1 MRKQINE
8 GYQEKRYHALDVIE
22 YYDWMTSEG
31 HVLSPEQREQ
41 LTDVVAFLKDTD
53 DGSNPVTDNWIKLGR
68 AVLKRN
74 ANKWKG
80 GSMVENKNKNYTK
93 MVNIDKCITES
104 IHKVLNEAAG
114 HYYYKDDDGTVY
126 TSSKETW
133 RGVPDTTFIFRG
145 DWADPTILYKGKE
158 INCYDVEDGLWE
170 TYKDECEENGETPT
184 NDGYEKWLNG
194 LDKGYLQSEL
204 DNYVVESVRRPVNET
219 AEDDWNDTENA
230 DEDMRYEMGEFAKA
244 MQKENGTYKAS
255 SKDGKFNTG
264 DKVIVHLTNGN
275 NINGVISDIDTNFM
289 TYEEQFDIDYVD
301 ENGTKKTMI
310 CVPASKV
317 EKVLKEEVDMGQV
330 PAVSDKRSTAAD
342 IPDNVRKEIRKL
354 RQQIGEFDDEGK
366 DTTELQK
373 RLKELKNKYFS

>member
-1 MRKQINE
+1 M
-8 GYQEKRYHALDVIE
+8 
-22 YYDWMTSEG
+22 
-31 HVLSPEQREQ
+31 
-41 LTDVVAFLKDTD
+41 
-53 DGSNPVTDNWIKLGR
+53 
-68 AVLKRN
+68 
-74 ANKWKG
+74 NK
-80 GSMVENKNKNYTK
+80 
-93 MVNIDKCITES
+93 IRLTES
-104 IHKVLNEAAG
+104 DLHRIVK
-114 HYYYKDDDGTVY
+114 
-126 TSSKETW
+126 
-133 RGVPDTTFIFRG
+133 
-145 DWADPTILYKGKE
+145 
-158 INCYDVEDGLWE
+158 
-170 TYKDECEENGETPT
+170 
-184 NDGYEKWLNG
+184 
-194 LDKGYLQSEL
+194 
-204 DNYVVESVRRPVNET
+204 ESVRRPVNET

-373 RLKELKNKYFS
+373 RLKDLKKKYCS

>member
-8 GYQEKRYHALDVIE
+8 GYQEKRDHAIDVIE

-31 HVLSPEQREQ
+31 HVLSHEQREQ
-41 LTDVVAFLKDTD
+41 LTDVVAFLRDTD
-53 DGSNPVTDNWIKLGR
+53 DGSNPVTDDWIKLGK

-74 ANKWKG
+74 AKKWKG
-80 GSMVENKNKNYTK
+80 GSMIESHNK
-93 MVNIDKCITES
+93 MANIDKCITES

-114 HYYYKDDDGTVY
+114 HFYFKDDDGTVH

-170 TYKDECEENGETPT
+170 TYKDECEENEEIPT
-184 NDGYEKWLNG
+184 DDGYEKWLNG

-204 DNYVVESVRRPVNET
+204 DNYISESIKKPVNET
-219 AEDDWNDTENA
+219 AEDDWNDIENA
-230 DEDMRYEMGEFAKA
+230 DEDMRYEMGEFTKA

-264 DKVIVHLTNGN
+264 DKVIVHLRNGN
-275 NINGVISDIDTNFM
+275 KINGVISDIDMNYF
-289 TYEEQFDIDYVD
+289 TYEDQFDIDYVD

-310 CVPASKV
+310 CVPASRV
-317 EKVLKEEVDMGQV
+317 EK
-330 PAVSDKRSTAAD
+330 A
-342 IPDNVRKEIRKL
+342 
-354 RQQIGEFDDEGK
+354 
-366 DTTELQK
+366 
-373 RLKELKNKYFS
+373 